1 MVKCNHLLMSM
12 FIMIFA
18 LSNCVQ
24 CGLRRVQ
31 KILAT
36 NSYITRFQTKL
47 SRYRRA
53 DRPQLQILLS
63 HVESQKPVKT
73 VAAMYIQRLLPG
85 STFPIS
91 VISILLVF
99 VMEHRWQ
106 EHSNFS
112 PNNRFKLFSYWPIRD
127 RDTSTLNEMSQNPS
141 LVKKPLDQWGIGTHW
156 GTF

>member
-1 MVKCNHLLMSM
+1 MEIVIIYWWACFS
-12 FIMIFA
+12 

-31 KILAT
+31 QILAT

-73 VAAMYIQRLLPG
+73 AAMYIQRLLPG
-85 STFPIS
+85 SRFPLS
-91 VISILLVF
+91 VISILLAF

-112 PNNRFKLFSYWPIRD
+112 PNDQFKLFSSWSIRD
-127 RDTSTLNEMSQNPS
+127 RDTSTLNEMSQHPS
-141 LVKKPLDQWGIGTHW
+141 LVKKLLDQWWIRTHW
-156 GTF
+156 EAF

>member
-1 MVKCNHLLMSM
+1 MRSCTQAGYYPVPTPPFPHSRNVVNCNHLLMSM

-73 VAAMYIQRLLPG
+73 VAAMYIR
-85 STFPIS
+85 
-91 VISILLVF
+91 VF
-99 VMEHRWQ
+99 QM
-106 EHSNFS
+106 
-112 PNNRFKLFSYWPIRD
+112 
-127 RDTSTLNEMSQNPS
+127 
-141 LVKKPLDQWGIGTHW
+141 
-156 GTF
+156 

>member
-1 MVKCNHLLMSM
+1 MPTIYLQQFCGYILGADITYVAPPFPLSRNMVNCNHLLMSM

-99 VMEHRWQ
+99 VMEHR
-106 EHSNFS
+106 
-112 PNNRFKLFSYWPIRD
+112 
-127 RDTSTLNEMSQNPS
+127 
-141 LVKKPLDQWGIGTHW
+141 
-156 GTF
+156 

>member
-1 MVKCNHLLMSM
+1 MSM

-91 VISILLVF
+91 VISILTYWYLSWNTGDKDTQTSL
-99 VMEHRWQ
+99 RTIN
-106 EHSNFS
+106 S
-112 PNNRFKLFSYWPIRD
+112 SYF
-127 RDTSTLNEMSQNPS
+127 
-141 LVKKPLDQWGIGTHW
+141 PLDQLEIETHLL
-156 GTF
+156 